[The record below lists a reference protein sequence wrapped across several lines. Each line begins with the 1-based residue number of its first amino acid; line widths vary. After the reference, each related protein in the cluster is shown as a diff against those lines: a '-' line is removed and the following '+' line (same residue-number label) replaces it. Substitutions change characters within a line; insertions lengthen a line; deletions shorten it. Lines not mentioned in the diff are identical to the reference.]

1 MTRSLPRRNSHDR
14 MKRRTFIKTL
24 GLGASL
30 PWLGHAALAAPDVA
44 ASHKILSCNV
54 RADVAADAKTGDG
67 WADRK
72 ELCADVMRAQRA
84 DVICLQECQ
93 RIHLQHLKIRL
104 PEFDTFALSNPGPTA
119 HPVNTIFFSRTRYEL
134 LSAGGFW
141 LSEKPHVAGSK
152 SWDAAYSRLVNWVQL
167 KERGSGKE
175 LRVWNTHL
183 DHMGQVAREKQVDM
197 ILQASAVFPEAL
209 PQFLTGDFNAD
220 ADNPAIKLVQ
230 SGGWTDAYAAAHG
243 AQDSGFTYHGFLGPK
258 FAEQKKHLKRI
269 DWIWCRGPV
278 KVRAAEVIRESR
290 NDHYPSDHY
299 FMSATVT
306 L

>member
-1 MTRSLPRRNSHDR
+1 
-14 MKRRTFIKTL
+14 MKRRRFLKHV
-24 GLGASL
+24 GLAAAL
-30 PWLGHAALAAPDVA
+30 PWLGRSAFAAPA
-44 ASHKILSCNV
+44 APAQANPTSHKILSCNI
-54 RADVAADAKTGDG
+54 RADTPTDAQTGDG

-93 RIHLQHLKIRL
+93 QVHLKHLKLRL

-119 HPVNTIFFSRTRYEL
+119 HPVNTVLFSRARYEM

-167 KERGSGKE
+167 RERASGKE

-183 DHMGQVAREKQVDM
+183 DHLGQVAREKQAEM
-197 ILQASAVFPEAL
+197 IVQASAVFPPAL
-209 PQFLTGDFNAD
+209 PQLLTGDFNCD
-220 ADNPAIKLVQ
+220 ASNPAVKRVAAA
-230 SGGWTDAYAAAHG
+230 GWADTYAAVHG
-243 AQDSGFTYHGFLGPK
+243 AEDPGFTYHEFLGSRFGEQTPK
-258 FAEQKKHLKRI
+258 EQLPGKI
-269 DWIWCRGPV
+269 DYIWCRGPL
-278 KVRAAEVIRESR
+278 KVLAAEVIRDSR
-290 NDHYPSDHY
+290 NGHYPSDHY
-299 FMSATVT
+299 FLSAAVA